1 MFVMCKVRVRLEDEK
16 EVEVIPHVVN
26 MYKVVSYIDTT
37 NHTLTPEIRIEDIE
51 EERDGNE
58 SMY

>member
-1 MFVMCKVRVRLEDEK
+1 MGMNQVRIKLEDEK

-37 NHTLTPEIRIEDIE
+37 NHTLIPEIRIEDIE
-51 EERDGNE
+51 EERVNGE
-58 SMY
+58 